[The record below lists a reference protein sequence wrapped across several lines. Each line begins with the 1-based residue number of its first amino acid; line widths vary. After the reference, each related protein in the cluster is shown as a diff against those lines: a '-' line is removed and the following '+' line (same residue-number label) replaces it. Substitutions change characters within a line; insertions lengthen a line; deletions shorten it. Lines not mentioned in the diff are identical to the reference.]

1 MARRRG
7 DAARAR
13 AAQNAEP
20 LGSLSQA
27 SGPVIPGTEAC
38 QRCGERDLTRI
49 RMTLVGGRLAVFVS
63 CPSCEQTNWFA
74 VDGDGSPLGRGDIGG
89 DTGG

>member
-1 MARRRG
+1 VARRRG

-13 AAQNAEP
+13 AAQQAEP

-27 SGPVIPGTEAC
+27 AGPSIPGTEAC
-38 QRCGERDLTRI
+38 ARCGEQDLTRI

-74 VDGDGSPLGRGDIGG
+74 VDGDGTPLGKDEIGG
-89 DTGG
+89 DTAG